1 MAATLTPLT
10 PHSDGSGDGASPR
23 RTPRRVLR
31 LVGGRRPEV
40 SPDAAPRPARPTR
53 PVTTAR
59 VVAGGMFLVTA
70 LLVAFAAYLV
80 VGSRLTANRTQDV
93 LYRDLR
99 TDLAAATVP
108 VSAPILPGTPLGVV
122 TIPEIGLDQVF
133 VEGSS
138 SEQTRTGPGLK
149 TDSVRPGQTG
159 LSVLVGHRSTLGAA
173 FAHLDRLRPGDRI
186 QVATGQGRFHYV
198 VDLVRTSDAPGTQVR
213 VVPSRLTL
221 VTSDPAFTPDRTL
234 MVSARLVGKTF
245 PASTGSTAPASDQ
258 PGHGSTARLVPLLLW
273 SQLLLLTTLL
283 VTWAALRM
291 PRRGLWIGAT
301 PVLLAILWQVF
312 ENLAVLLPN
321 TL

>member
-1 MAATLTPLT
+1 MA
-10 PHSDGSGDGASPR
+10 GA
-23 RTPRRVLR
+23 L
-31 LVGGRRPEV
+31 L
-40 SPDAAPRPARPTR
+40 
-53 PVTTAR
+53 
-59 VVAGGMFLVTA
+59 LVTG
-70 LLVAFAAYLV
+70 LLFAFAAYLV
-80 VGSRLTANRTQDV
+80 VGSTLTANRAQDV
-93 LYRDLR
+93 LYQHIR
-99 TDLAAATVP
+99 TDLAQATVP

-138 SEQTRTGPGLK
+138 SDQTRTGPGLK
-149 TDSVRPGQTG
+149 MDSVLPGQAG

-173 FAHLDRLRPGDRI
+173 FAHLDRVRPGDTI
-186 QVATGQGRFHYV
+186 EVATGQGQFRYV
-198 VDLVRTSDAPGTQVR
+198 VDLVRTSDAPSTQVR

-234 MVSARLVGKTF
+234 MVSARLQGKAL
-245 PASTGSTAPASDQ
+245 PASTGTTAPVSDQ
-258 PGHGSTARLVPLLLW
+258 PGHGSTSRLVPLLLW

-291 PRRGLWIGAT
+291 PHRGLWIGAT

>member
-1 MAATLTPLT
+1 MAATLTPVT
-10 PHSDGSGDGASPR
+10 PDADDGSSGR

-31 LVGGRRPEV
+31 LVGARRPESTPAA
-40 SPDAAPRPARPTR
+40 SPGPARPAR

-59 VVAGGMFLVTA
+59 VVAGGLFLVTG
-70 LLVAFAAYLV
+70 LVFAFAAYLV
-80 VGSRLTANRTQDV
+80 VGSSLVANRAQDV
-93 LYRDLR
+93 MYKNLR
-99 TDLAAATVP
+99 TDLALATVP
-108 VSAPILPGTPLGVV
+108 VSGPIAPGTSLGVV

-149 TDSVRPGQTG
+149 TDSVLPGQAG
-159 LSVLVGHRSTLGAA
+159 LSVLVGHRSTSGSA

-186 QVATGQGRFHYV
+186 DVTTGQGRFAYV
-198 VDLVRTSDAPGTQVR
+198 VDLVRTSDAPGTKVR

-221 VTSDPAFTPDRTL
+221 VTSDPAYAPDRTL
-234 MVSARLVGKTF
+234 MVTARLRGKAL
-245 PASTGSTAPASDQ
+245 PATTGGTTAPASDQ
-258 PGHGSTARLVPLLLW
+258 PGHGSTSHLVPLLLW
-273 SQLLLLTTLL
+273 SQLLLVTTLV

>member
-1 MAATLTPLT
+1 VAATLTPLA
-10 PHSDGSGDGASPR
+10 PDADDSSSGR
-23 RTPRRVLR
+23 RTSRRVLR
-31 LVGGRRPEV
+31 LVGARRPEPTPAT
-40 SPDAAPRPARPTR
+40 SPVPARPPR

-59 VVAGGMFLVTA
+59 VVAGGLFLVTG
-70 LLVAFAAYLV
+70 LVFAFAAYLV
-80 VGSRLTANRTQDV
+80 VGSSLVANRAQDV
-93 LYRDLR
+93 MYKNLR
-99 TDLAAATVP
+99 TDLALATVP
-108 VSAPILPGTPLGVV
+108 VSGPIAPGTSLGVV

-149 TDSVRPGQTG
+149 TDSVLPGQAG
-159 LSVLVGHRSTLGAA
+159 LSVLVGHRSTSGSA

-186 QVATGQGRFHYV
+186 EVATGQGRFAYV
-198 VDLVRTSDAPGTQVR
+198 VDLVRTSDAPGTKVR

-221 VTSDPAFTPDRTL
+221 VTSDPAYAPDRTL
-234 MVSARLVGKTF
+234 MVTARLRGKAL
-245 PASTGSTAPASDQ
+245 PATTGGTTAPASDQ
-258 PGHGSTARLVPLLLW
+258 PGHGGTSHLVPLLLW
-273 SQLLLLTTLL
+273 SQLLLVTTLV